1 MFGPPR
7 RKGKICLVPVKAD
20 NSVGGCRRAALP
32 EEAGEKLNTV
42 QPTTA
47 AEQPGGMW
55 ERQDWGTVR
64 GLGNTI
70 PGFFFHFLSQGNWSC
85 LTETDPLSR
94 LAAGLNSQTKS
105 IIS

>member
-7 RKGKICLVPVKAD
+7 RKGKTCLMPFKAD
-20 NSVGGCRRAALP
+20 NSVGGCRRAALS
-32 EEAGEKLNTV
+32 EEAGAELNTV

-70 PGFFFHFLSQGNWSC
+70 LRFFFHFLSQGNWSC
-85 LTETDPLSR
+85 LRQTPCLDWL
-94 LAAGLNSQTKS
+94 LNSQTKS